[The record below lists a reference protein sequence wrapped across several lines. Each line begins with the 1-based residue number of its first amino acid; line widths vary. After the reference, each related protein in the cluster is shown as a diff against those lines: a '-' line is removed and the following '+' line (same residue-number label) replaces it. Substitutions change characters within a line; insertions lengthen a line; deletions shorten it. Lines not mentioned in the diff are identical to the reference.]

1 MISTAKLT
9 GGVTLQFVVPL
20 MLALISVP
28 VQAQDVLTIDTARWN
43 AAFGSIIW
51 PILGII
57 FVPWTTLM
65 YVLVLPGGISGFEVL
80 LLMVAIVVD
89 VLSHAGGGYGNR
101 KRLTG

>member
-1 MISTAKLT
+1 MCCLFT
-9 GGVTLQFVVPL
+9 V
-20 MLALISVP
+20 LILLGPRV
-28 VQAQDVLTIDTARWN
+28 ANGIWWIADTARWN
-43 AAFGSIIW
+43 DAFGSIIW

-101 KRLTG
+101 KRFTG